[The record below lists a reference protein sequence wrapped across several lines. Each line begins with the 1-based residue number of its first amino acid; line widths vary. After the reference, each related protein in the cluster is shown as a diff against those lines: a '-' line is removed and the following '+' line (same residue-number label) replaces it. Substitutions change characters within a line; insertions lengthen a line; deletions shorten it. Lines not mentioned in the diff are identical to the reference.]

1 MNYKKGILSVV
12 LWFIYAMIAGTGMV
26 GTAMTVLLPEGGSR
40 PIGLVIAGV
49 WLAVTGLVVFLL
61 HRFLRVKW
69 SQKRVQSEEDSGQV
83 KLIIEGLI
91 AVALIA
97 VGITLRVREIMLYDL
112 SGEGGN
118 IWFDAVKVTETT
130 RIPQVV
136 HGAVYFYLQ
145 VLHGLLVFLG
155 NKMTAALVLQLVL
168 QILTGIFLYFAV
180 RKLTGTVAAV
190 VALGYW
196 MLCPVLSGRVILG
209 PEPLYQLLWM
219 IGLCVCVEAL
229 DCFRLRGEEPGIRSI
244 GGFFLSG
251 IAIGILTY
259 LDVTGLLLLL
269 VVFSVLFLE
278 TKRKVKI
285 MRRIGAGALGLFG
298 AAVAFFACIAL
309 DAVGSGKQME
319 NVLLAWWK
327 VFSPGKFTWIALY
340 EQQAVHTYVP
350 YKVVAVII
358 VVIMVTILASG
369 VFSYW
374 CRKELERQSVWLALV
389 LILGILSGCGMLSE
403 DMPGLTL
410 LYLLLAVA
418 AGAGVQA
425 ILPYEMETFRDVKWV
440 MSEAVETVPEGASPK
455 KRRLKVQDL
464 ETEDLPEEEP
474 APVPEEVPETDKI
487 QFIENPLPLPK
498 KHMPKVLDYKLN
510 SGDGDFDYD
519 YPVADDDDFDH

>member
-1 MNYKKGILSVV
+1 
-12 LWFIYAMIAGTGMV
+12 
-26 GTAMTVLLPEGGSR
+26 
-40 PIGLVIAGV
+40 
-49 WLAVTGLVVFLL
+49 
-61 HRFLRVKW
+61 
-69 SQKRVQSEEDSGQV
+69 
-83 KLIIEGLI
+83 
-91 AVALIA
+91 
-97 VGITLRVREIMLYDL
+97 
-112 SGEGGN
+112 
-118 IWFDAVKVTETT
+118 
-130 RIPQVV
+130 
-136 HGAVYFYLQ
+136 
-145 VLHGLLVFLG
+145 
-155 NKMTAALVLQLVL
+155 
-168 QILTGIFLYFAV
+168 
-180 RKLTGTVAAV
+180 
-190 VALGYW
+190 
-196 MLCPVLSGRVILG
+196 
-209 PEPLYQLLWM
+209 
-219 IGLCVCVEAL
+219 
-229 DCFRLRGEEPGIRSI
+229 
-244 GGFFLSG
+244 
-251 IAIGILTY
+251 
-259 LDVTGLLLLL
+259 
-269 VVFSVLFLE
+269 
-278 TKRKVKI
+278 
-285 MRRIGAGALGLFG
+285 
-298 AAVAFFACIAL
+298 
-309 DAVGSGKQME
+309 ME

-410 LYLLLAVA
+410 LYLLVALA

>member
-12 LWFIYAMIAGTGMV
+12 LWFIYAIVAGTVLV
-26 GTAMTVLLPEGGSR
+26 GTTMVMLLPEGGSR

-61 HRFLRVKW
+61 HRFLGVKW
-69 SQKRVQSEEDSGQV
+69 TQKWVQSGENSGQV
-83 KLIIEGLI
+83 KLIIEGLF

-97 VGITLRVREIMLYDL
+97 MGIALRVREIMLYDI
-112 SGEGGN
+112 SGGGGN

-196 MLCPVLSGRVILG
+196 MLCPILAGTVILG

-229 DCFRLRGEEPGIRSI
+229 DGFRQRGDTPGIRSV

-251 IAIGILTY
+251 IAIGILGY
-259 LDVTGLLLLL
+259 LDVTGLLLLP
-269 VVFSVLFLE
+269 VVFSVLSLE
-278 TKRKVKI
+278 TKRQVKW
-285 MRRIGAGALGLFG
+285 MRRISAGALGLFG
-298 AAVAFFACIAL
+298 AVGAFFVCIAL

-319 NVLLAWWK
+319 NVLRAWWK

-340 EQQAVHTYVP
+340 EPPTVHAYVSS
-350 YKVVAVII
+350 KVVAVII
-358 VVIMVTILASG
+358 VSIMVTILASG

-374 CRKELERQSVWLALV
+374 CRKERERQSVWLALMLV
-389 LILGILSGCGMLSE
+389 LGILIGCGMLSE
-403 DMPGLTL
+403 DMPGFTL

-425 ILPYEMETFRDVKWV
+425 VLPYEMECLQGFTPVL
-440 MSEAVETVPEGASPK
+440 SETIEAVPVGVAPK

-464 ETEDLPEEEP
+464 ETEELPEEEP
-474 APVPEEVPETDKI
+474 APAAEEIKEEGKI

-498 KHMPKVLDYKLN
+498 KHVPKVLDYKLN
-510 SGDGDFDYD
+510 SDNGDFDYD

>member
-12 LWFIYAMIAGTGMV
+12 LWFIYAIIAGTGLV
-26 GTAMTVLLPEGGSR
+26 GTTMVMLPEGGSR

-61 HRFLRVKW
+61 HRCLQAKW
-69 SQKRVQSEEDSGQV
+69 TQSTENSGQV

-97 VGITLRVREIMLYDL
+97 VGIALRVREIMLYDI
-112 SGEGGN
+112 SREGGN

-196 MLCPVLSGRVILG
+196 MLCPALSGTMILG

-219 IGLCVCVEAL
+219 IGLCVCVEVL
-229 DCFRLRGEEPGIRSI
+229 DSFRQRGDTPGIRSV
-244 GGFFLSG
+244 GGFFLGG
-251 IAIGILTY
+251 IAIGILVY

-278 TKRKVKI
+278 TKQPVKW
-285 MRRIGAGALGLFG
+285 MRRIGAGVLGLFG
-298 AAVAFFACIAL
+298 TAVAFFTCIAL

-340 EQQAVHTYVP
+340 EQPNLYTYVP
-350 YKVVAVII
+350 YQVVAA
-358 VVIMVTILASG
+358 IMVTILASG

-374 CRKELERQSVWLALV
+374 CRIKCERQSVWLAQVLV
-389 LILGILSGCGMLSE
+389 LGILSSCGMLSE
-403 DMPGLTL
+403 DMPGFTL
-410 LYLLLAVA
+410 LYLLLAIA
-418 AGAGVQA
+418 AGAGIQA
-425 ILPYEMETFRDVKWV
+425 VLPYEMERLRDAGG
-440 MSEAVETVPEGASPK
+440 MSSETVEVVPVGDKAK
-455 KRRLKVQDL
+455 KRRLNIQDL
-464 ETEDLPEEEP
+464 EYEELPQEETAP
-474 APVPEEVPETDKI
+474 APEEVPEADKI

-498 KHMPKVLDYKLN
+498 KHVPKVLGYKL
-510 SGDGDFDYD
+510 GDDVGDYD
-519 YPVADDDDFDH
+519 YSVADDDDFDH